1 MNCFAGLEEICR
13 ADVPLAPL
21 TWYRL
26 GGPARWLLRPRNEHE
41 LAQVLQRCAE
51 AGIPWRVLGRGA
63 NVLVR
68 DAGFDG
74 AVIQLCGPPWEQVRW
89 EDPAVYAAAGA
100 DFPALVRASIGR
112 GLGGL
117 ENLAGIPGTVGG
129 IIRMNAGGKYGCI
142 GDYVRSVR
150 VMEPSGRVATRL
162 REEVGFSYRKANLG
176 DGIVLGATLLLT
188 PGNHDSL
195 HARCEAIWKEKH
207 ASQPP
212 ISARSAGC
220 VFKNPPGQ
228 AAGKLLE
235 EAGVKGVRVGGAA
248 ISTQHANFIVVDG
261 RATAR
266 DVLELIELARR
277 RVREQSGIEL
287 ELEVDIW

>member
-1 MNCFAGLEEICR
+1 MNWFVGLEEICQ
-13 ADVPLAPL
+13 ADAPLAPL

-26 GGPARWLLRPRNEHE
+26 GGPARWLLRPRSEQE
-41 LAQVLQRCAE
+41 LAQVLHRCAE
-51 AGIPWRVLGRGA
+51 AGISWRVLGRGA

-68 DAGFDG
+68 DSGFDG
-74 AVIQLCGPPWEQVRW
+74 AVVQLCGPQWDQVRW
-89 EDPAVYAAAGA
+89 KDPVVYAAAGV

-129 IIRMNAGGKYGCI
+129 VIRMNAGGRYGCI
-142 GDYVRSVR
+142 GDYVQSVR
-150 VMEPSGRVATRL
+150 LMEPSGRVAVRP
-162 REEVGFSYRKANLG
+162 RQQVSFSYRRAELG
-176 DGIVLGATLLLT
+176 DCIVLGATFLLT
-188 PGNHDSL
+188 PGDRDQL
-195 HARCEAIWKEKH
+195 QARCEAIWREKR

-212 ISARSAGC
+212 LSARSAGC

-235 EAGVKGVRVGGAA
+235 QAGLKGLRVGGAS
-248 ISTQHANFIVVDG
+248 ISTKHANFIVVDG
-261 RATAR
+261 DATAS